1 METLLFLKKR
11 QITLSAEK
19 NYLKASEYGT
29 LIEANRIL
37 EEARQKASKTIAQAY
52 EIYEAQ
58 KKRGYEDG
66 LEEGRLQHAE
76 KIMDTAMESINYFE
90 SMEKSIAGLVIQCL
104 EKVIGEM
111 EDHDLILKIVK
122 SALAVARNEK
132 RVVVRVS
139 HDELDAVQSA
149 VSQLL
154 QTYPGIS
161 ILDISADSRLKKG
174 ACLIESE
181 LGVVDASVE
190 TQLEAI
196 KRAIA
201 KRI

>member
-1 METLLFLKKR
+1 MDSLFFLKNQR
-11 QITLSAEK
+11 VVPSAGIHV
-19 NYLKASEYGT
+19 LKEREYGY

-37 EEARQKASKTIAQAY
+37 EEAHMKASETIAQAH

-58 KKRGYEDG
+58 KKQGYEDG

-76 KIMDTAMESINYFE
+76 KIMDTAMETVNYFE
-90 SMEKSIAGLVIQCL
+90 SMEKSIASLVIQCL

-111 EDHDLILKIVK
+111 DDHDLILRVVR
-122 SALAVARNEK
+122 SGLAVARNEK

-139 HDELDAVQSA
+139 PEDLKELQEA
-149 VSQLL
+149 VSNLL

-161 ILDISADSRLKKG
+161 VLDITADGRLTKG
-174 ACLIESE
+174 ACIIESE
-181 LGVVDASVE
+181 LGVVDASVT
-190 TQLEAI
+190 TQIEAI